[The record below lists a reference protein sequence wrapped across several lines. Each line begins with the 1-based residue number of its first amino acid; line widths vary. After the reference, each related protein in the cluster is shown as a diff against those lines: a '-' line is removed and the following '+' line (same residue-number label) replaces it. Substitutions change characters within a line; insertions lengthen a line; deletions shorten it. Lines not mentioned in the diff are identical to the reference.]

1 MNDKQVIEKTASLLF
16 WGLAVWRDRGNY
28 PYITLTIIDTEGGIA
43 PQLLVQMVVNITVR
57 DFTFVLITISPYNN

>member
-1 MNDKQVIEKTASLLF
+1 MDIKNSKPPDVGACCFGVLM
-16 WGLAVWRDRGNY
+16 
-28 PYITLTIIDTEGGIA
+28 DTEDGIT